1 MLEDGTYNEEDI
13 QVMKNG
19 LASDGW
25 ATANFLPNGWMMKTS
40 EFNSENRYRKMYLS
54 AKFDVLR
61 GLESVLVYMKENG
74 VSENSILKFKEGCLN
89 KWKKEENLPTGWI
102 NPRWSA
108 VPPFQPSSQGAS
120 FHTPV
125 PPFQA
130 QYSTGTPSGGQWV
143 QHPPQQVVFHQVPG
157 ANPYQF

>member
-13 QVMKNG
+13 KVMKNG

-61 GLESVLVYMKENG
+61 GLESVLVYMK
-74 VSENSILKFKEGCLN
+74 
-89 KWKKEENLPTGWI
+89 
-102 NPRWSA
+102 
-108 VPPFQPSSQGAS
+108 
-120 FHTPV
+120 
-125 PPFQA
+125 
-130 QYSTGTPSGGQWV
+130 
-143 QHPPQQVVFHQVPG
+143 
-157 ANPYQF
+157 